1 MRYLLKSCT
10 RALITCLEV
19 TISVVGIVMLLSF
32 PANGSHHFDAHFRS
46 NEVRRSIVRHA
57 VVAAPEADA
66 ARTIARIDVQ
76 PAIPMPV
83 IVETAVE
90 PLSNLEASAEVSLF
104 RLLQRFKL
112 GLSRSSGPDP
122 LL

>member
-1 MRYLLKSCT
+1 MRNFLKSFT
-10 RALITCLEV
+10 RSLITCLEV
-19 TISVVGIVMLLSF
+19 AVSVVGIAMLLSF
-32 PANGSHHFDAHFRS
+32 PATGSHHFDAHFRS

-57 VVAAPEADA
+57 VVAGPEADA
-66 ARTIARIDVQ
+66 ARIVARIDVQ

-83 IVETAVE
+83 IIETAAQ
-90 PLSNLEASAEVSLF
+90 PFSNLEVSAEVSLI

-112 GLSRSSGPDP
+112 GPSRSSGPDP

>member
-1 MRYLLKSCT
+1 MRNFLKSCT

-19 TISVVGIVMLLSF
+19 TISVVGIVMLLTF
-32 PANGSHHFDAHFRS
+32 PAGGSHHFSAHFRS

-57 VVAAPEADA
+57 IVAGPEADA

-90 PLSNLEASAEVSLF
+90 PLSNLEVSAEVSLF

-112 GLSRSSGPDP
+112 GASRSSGPDP

>member
-1 MRYLLKSCT
+1 MRNFLKSFA
-10 RALITCLEV
+10 RALSTCLEV
-19 TISVVGIVMLLSF
+19 TVSVVGIVMLLSF
-32 PANGSHHFDAHFRS
+32 PANGSHHFAAHFRS

-57 VVAAPEADA
+57 IVGEPEADA
-66 ARTIARIDVQ
+66 ARTIARIDIK

-83 IVETAVE
+83 IVATAVE
-90 PLSNLEASAEVSLF
+90 PLSDHEVSAEVSLI

-112 GLSRSSGPDP
+112 GPSRSSGPDP